1 MALNTTY
8 RRTDLEES
16 MDDFSMDNESLVI
29 ALDDIAR
36 INQLLGG
43 NSVTLE
49 GVKKLIEDFPKDQTI
64 TIMDFGCGG
73 GDMLRM
79 LAKFGQENGLK
90 FNLIG
95 IDANEATIRHAEKCS
110 AEFENISYLAEDI
123 FEYDFSKYKI
133 DIALITLTLHHFK
146 DEGILK
152 IVNVILN
159 LVTKGIVVNDL
170 HRSKLAYRLFQM
182 IIFIFR
188 LKKMTADDGL
198 ISILRGFKRE
208 DLEKYSRNLQ
218 LKKYSIKWKW
228 AFRYQWIIE
237 KI

>member
-1 MALNTTY
+1 MALDTTF
-8 RRTDLEES
+8 RTDLVES
-16 MDDFSMDNESLVI
+16 MDDFSMDNEGLVT

-49 GVKKLIEDFPKDQTI
+49 GVQYLIKDFPKDKII
-64 TIMDFGCGG
+64 TIMDFGCGS

-79 LAKFGQENGLK
+79 LSKFGRENNLK
-90 FNLIG
+90 FQLIG
-95 IDANEATIRHAEKCS
+95 IDANEATIRHAENCS
-110 AEFENISYLAEDI
+110 TEFDNITYLAEDI
-123 FEYDFSKYKI
+123 FLYDFSKYNI

-146 DEGILK
+146 DDEILK
-152 IVNVILN
+152 IMRVILN
-159 LVTKGIVVNDL
+159 LVKKGIVVNDL
-170 HRSKLAYRLFQM
+170 QRSKLAYRLFQA

-188 LKKMTADDGL
+188 LEKMTAEDGL

-208 DLEKYSRNLQ
+208 DLEKFSKDLG

-237 KI
+237 K

>member
-1 MALNTTY
+1 MALDTTY
-8 RRTDLEES
+8 RTDLEES
-16 MDDFSMDNESLVI
+16 MDDFSMDNDGLVT

-43 NSVTLE
+43 NFVTLE
-49 GVKKLIEDFPKDQTI
+49 GVQQLIKNFPKDQTI
-64 TIMDFGCGG
+64 TIMDFGCGS

-79 LAKFGQENGLK
+79 LSKYGTKNNVK

-110 AEFENISYLAEDI
+110 AEFENITYLAEDI
-123 FEYDFSKYKI
+123 FLYDFSKYNI

-146 DEGILK
+146 EDEILK
-152 IVNVILN
+152 IMRVIFN
-159 LVTKGIVVNDL
+159 LVKKGIVVNDL
-170 HRSKLAYRLFQM
+170 QRSKLAYRLFQA

-188 LKKMTADDGL
+188 LEKMTANDGL
-198 ISILRGFKRE
+198 ISILRGFKKE
-208 DLEKYSRNLQ
+208 DLEKFSKDLG

-228 AFRYQWIIE
+228 AFRYQWIIT
-237 KI
+237 KIN

>member
-1 MALNTTY
+1 MALDTTC
-8 RRTDLEES
+8 RTDLEES
-16 MDDFSMDNESLVI
+16 MDDFSMDNDGLVT

-49 GVKKLIEDFPKDQTI
+49 GVKTLIKDFPKDKII
-64 TIMDFGCGG
+64 TIMDFGCGS

-79 LAKFGQENGLK
+79 LSKFGKENSLK
-90 FNLIG
+90 FQLIG

-110 AEFENISYLAEDI
+110 SEFDNITYLAEDI
-123 FEYDFSKYKI
+123 FLYDFSKYTI

-146 DEGILK
+146 DDEILK
-152 IVNVILN
+152 IMRAILN
-159 LVTKGIVVNDL
+159 LVKKGIVVNDL
-170 HRSKLAYRLFQM
+170 ERSKLAYRLFQA

-188 LKKMTADDGL
+188 LEKMTAEDGL

-208 DLEKYSRNLQ
+208 DLEKFSKDLG
-218 LKKYSIKWKW
+218 LKKFSIKWKW

-237 KI
+237 K

>member
-1 MALNTTY
+1 MALDTTY
-8 RRTDLEES
+8 RTDLEES
-16 MDDFSMDNESLVI
+16 MDDFSMDNEGLVT

-43 NSVTLE
+43 NSVTLD
-49 GVKKLIEDFPKDQTI
+49 GVKTLIKDFPKNQTI
-64 TIMDFGCGG
+64 SIIDFGCGS

-79 LAKFGQENGLK
+79 LSKYGTQNNLK

-110 AEFENISYLAEDI
+110 TEFENISYLAEDI
-123 FEYDFSKYKI
+123 FLYDFSKYSI

-146 DEGILK
+146 DGEIIK
-152 IVNVILN
+152 IMKVIFN
-159 LVTKGIVVNDL
+159 LVKKGIVVNDL
-170 HRSKLAYRLFQM
+170 QRSKLAYRLFQA

-188 LKKMTADDGL
+188 LEKMTANDGL

-208 DLEKYSRNLQ
+208 DLEKFSKDLG

>member
-1 MALNTTY
+1 MALDTTY
-8 RRTDLEES
+8 RTDLEES
-16 MDDFSMDNESLVI
+16 MDDFNMDNDSLVT

-43 NSVTLE
+43 NSVTLD
-49 GVKKLIEDFPKDQTI
+49 GVKKLIKDFPKDQPI
-64 TIMDFGCGG
+64 TIMDFGCGS

-79 LAKFGQENGLK
+79 LSKYGTEKKLNFQ
-90 FNLIG
+90 LIG

-110 AEFENISYLAEDI
+110 VDFENITYLAEDI
-123 FEYDFSKYKI
+123 FVYDFSKYKI

-146 DEGILK
+146 DDEILNILK
-152 IVNVILN
+152 VIFN
-159 LVTKGIVVNDL
+159 LVKKGIVVNDL
-170 HRSKLAYRLFQM
+170 QRSKLAYRLFQA

-188 LKKMTADDGL
+188 LEKMTANDGL

-208 DLEKYSRNLQ
+208 DLEKYSKELSF
-218 LKKYSIKWKW
+218 KKFSIKWKW

-237 KI
+237 KL

>member
-1 MALNTTY
+1 MALDTTY
-8 RRTDLEES
+8 RTDLEES
-16 MDDFSMDNESLVI
+16 MDDFSMDNDGLVT

-43 NSVTLE
+43 NSVTLD
-49 GVKKLIEDFPKDQTI
+49 GVKTLIKDFEKDKTI
-64 TIMDFGCGG
+64 TIMDFGCGS

-79 LAKFGQENGLK
+79 LSKFGKENNLN
-90 FNLIG
+90 FLLIG

-110 AEFENISYLAEDI
+110 AEFENITYLAEDI
-123 FEYDFSKYKI
+123 FLYDFSKYNI

-146 DEGILK
+146 DDEILK
-152 IVNVILN
+152 IMRVILN
-159 LVTKGIVVNDL
+159 LVKKGIVINDL
-170 HRSKLAYRLFQM
+170 QRSKLAYRLFQA

-188 LKKMTADDGL
+188 LEKMTAEDGL

-208 DLEKYSRNLQ
+208 DLEEFSKDLG

-228 AFRYQWIIE
+228 AFRYQWIIT
-237 KI
+237 KTN

>member
-1 MALNTTY
+1 MALDTTY
-8 RRTDLEES
+8 RTDLEES
-16 MDDFSMDNESLVI
+16 MDDFSMDNDGLVT

-43 NSVTLE
+43 NSVTLD
-49 GVKKLIEDFPKDQTI
+49 GVKTLIKDFPKDKAI
-64 TIMDFGCGG
+64 TIMDFGCGS

-79 LAKFGQENGLK
+79 LAKFGKENNLN
-90 FNLIG
+90 FQLIG

-110 AEFENISYLAEDI
+110 TEFKNITYLAEDI
-123 FEYDFSKYKI
+123 FLYDFSKYNI

-146 DEGILK
+146 DDKILK
-152 IVNVILN
+152 IMRVILN
-159 LVTKGIVVNDL
+159 LVKKGIVVNDL
-170 HRSKLAYRLFQM
+170 QRSKLAYRLFQA

-188 LKKMTADDGL
+188 LEKMTAEDGL

-208 DLEKYSRNLQ
+208 DLEKFSRDLG

>member
-1 MALNTTY
+1 MALDTTY
-8 RRTDLEES
+8 RTDLEES
-16 MDDFSMDNESLVI
+16 MDDFSMDNDGLVT

-43 NSVTLE
+43 NSVTLD
-49 GVKKLIEDFPKDQTI
+49 GVQHLIKDLPKDQTI
-64 TIMDFGCGG
+64 TIMDFGCGS

-79 LAKFGQENGLK
+79 LSKFGAENNLK
-90 FNLIG
+90 FQLIG

-110 AEFENISYLAEDI
+110 ADLENITYLAEDI
-123 FEYDFSKYKI
+123 FLYDFSKYNI

-146 DEGILK
+146 DDEILK
-152 IVNVILN
+152 IMRIIFN
-159 LVTKGIVVNDL
+159 LVKKGIVVNDL
-170 HRSKLAYRLFQM
+170 QRSKLAYRLFQA
-182 IIFIFR
+182 IIYIFR
-188 LKKMTADDGL
+188 LEKMTAEDGL

-208 DLEKYSRNLQ
+208 DLEKFSTELG

-237 KI
+237 K

>member
-1 MALNTTY
+1 MALDTTY
-8 RRTDLEES
+8 RTDLEES
-16 MDDFSMDNESLVI
+16 MDDFSMDNDGLVT

-49 GVKKLIEDFPKDQTI
+49 GVKTLIKDFPKDKTI
-64 TIMDFGCGG
+64 TIMDFGCGS

-79 LAKFGQENGLK
+79 LSKFGKENNLN
-90 FNLIG
+90 FQLIG

-110 AEFENISYLAEDI
+110 LDFDNITYLAEDI
-123 FEYDFSKYKI
+123 FLYDFSKYNI

-146 DEGILK
+146 DDEILK
-152 IVNVILN
+152 IMRVILN
-159 LVTKGIVVNDL
+159 LVKKGIVVNDL
-170 HRSKLAYRLFQM
+170 QRSKLAYRLFQA

-188 LKKMTADDGL
+188 LEKMTAEDGL

-208 DLEKYSRNLQ
+208 DLEKFSTELG
-218 LKKYSIKWKW
+218 LKKCSIKWKW

-237 KI
+237 KL

>member
-1 MALNTTY
+1 MALDTTH
-8 RRTDLEES
+8 RTDLEES
-16 MDDFSMDNESLVI
+16 MDDFSMDNDGLVT

-43 NSVTLE
+43 NSITLN
-49 GVKKLIEDFPKDQTI
+49 GVKNLIKNFPKDQTI
-64 TIMDFGCGG
+64 TIMDFGCGS

-79 LAKFGQENGLK
+79 LSKFGTKNNIK
-90 FNLIG
+90 FKLIG

-110 AEFENISYLAEDI
+110 TEFENISYLAEDI
-123 FEYDFSKYKI
+123 FLYDFAKYKI

-146 DEGILK
+146 DDEILK
-152 IVNVILN
+152 ILRVILN
-159 LVTKGIVVNDL
+159 LVKKGIVVNDL
-170 HRSKLAYRLFQM
+170 QRSKLAYRLFQM

-188 LKKMTADDGL
+188 LEKMTANDGL

-208 DLEKYSRNLQ
+208 DLEKFSKKLA
-218 LKKYSIKWKW
+218 LKKYSIQWKW

>member
-1 MALNTTY
+1 MALDTTY
-8 RRTDLEES
+8 RTDQEES
-16 MDDFSMDNESLVI
+16 MDDFSMDNEGLVT

-43 NSVTLE
+43 NAVTLN
-49 GVKKLIEDFPKDQTI
+49 GIKKLIEDIPANKTI

-79 LAKFGQENGLK
+79 LSEFGTENNLK
-90 FNLIG
+90 FQLIG

-110 AEFENISYLAEDI
+110 TDFDNITYLAEDI
-123 FEYDFSKYKI
+123 FLYDFSKFNI

-146 DEGILK
+146 DAEILK
-152 IVNVILN
+152 ILRVILK
-159 LVTKGIVVNDL
+159 LVKKGIVVNDL
-170 HRSKLAYRLFQM
+170 QRSKLAYRLFQA

-188 LKKMTADDGL
+188 LEKMTANDGL

-208 DLEKYSRNLQ
+208 DLEKFSNDLD

-237 KI
+237 K

>member
-1 MALNTTY
+1 MALDTTY
-8 RRTDLEES
+8 RTDLEES
-16 MDDFSMDNESLVI
+16 MDDFSMDNAGLVT

-43 NSVTLE
+43 NAVTLD
-49 GVKKLIEDFPKDQTI
+49 GVKTLIKDFPKDQVI
-64 TIMDFGCGG
+64 TIIDFGCGS

-79 LAKFGQENGLK
+79 LSKYGKDHNLNFK
-90 FNLIG
+90 LIG

-110 AEFENISYLAEDI
+110 TNFENISYLAEDI
-123 FEYDFSKYKI
+123 FLYDFSKFSI

-146 DEGILK
+146 NDEIIK
-152 IVNVILN
+152 IIKVISN
-159 LVTKGIVVNDL
+159 LVKKGIVVNDL
-170 HRSKLAYRLFQM
+170 QRSKLAYRLFQA

-188 LKKMTADDGL
+188 LEKMTANDGL

-208 DLEKYSRNLQ
+208 DLEKFSKDLG

-228 AFRYQWIIE
+228 AFRYQWIIR
-237 KI
+237 K